1 MATDTT
7 VGSDDGECDADGDG
21 DKDGAEDEG
30 DEIRELR
37 SEI

>member
-1 MATDTT
+1 MATNAT

-21 DKDGAEDEG
+21 DKDGAEDEAH
-30 DEIRELR
+30 EIRELR